1 MHAWLA
7 YMTVFI
13 PGVTYSAP
21 TTSLTEAQCTKL
33 EKIVKPALVKK
44 LGLYQIRS
52 PISCSMPINNLE
64 ESDCYSCLLNKA

>member
-21 TTSLTEAQCTKL
+21 TTSLTEAQCAKL

-44 LGLYQIRS
+44 LGL
-52 PISCSMPINNLE
+52 PDTFPNLMLYA
-64 ESDCYSCLLNKA
+64 DKYFGGIGLLQ